1 MDQKGTAHTMD
12 RIRELDA
19 DALCQRCDPEQFTF
33 QTTEEL
39 EDLADIIGQPR
50 AVQAVE
56 FGTGIQHSG
65 YNIFAM
71 GATGTGK
78 RSLVLQYFTQ
88 VAGDKSVPS
97 DWCYVNNFDQAH
109 QPRALRLPPGMGTSL
124 QKDIDELIE
133 DLQSV
138 LSSAFESEEYR
149 THRQDIE
156 EETSNWQQQ
165 EFEELEA
172 KAKQKSLAVMRTPTG
187 FAFAPLHGEKVLSP
201 DDFKRLP
208 EQERERIQQAV
219 EELEKELERI
229 VLQQPRVRR
238 ELRDKVTQLDRG
250 VADSA
255 IRGPINDLRQ
265 KYAEC
270 PDVVSYLDALRK
282 DVLDNVKHFLPDDQ
296 PSEDPAVPPWI
307 DAAFS
312 QMSVSFFQRY
322 KVNLIINNHDLQ
334 GAPVVYEDNPTY
346 QNLIGRVE
354 YLAQMGALTTDF
366 TLIKPGALH
375 RANGGYLVLE
385 ARKVLVQPFAWEG
398 LKRALHSGSIRI
410 ESPQQMSGLISTVS
424 LEPEPIPLNVKVA
437 MLGDRSLY
445 YLLESVEPEFSEL
458 FKVVADFD
466 ELLERSTENQ
476 LLYAR
481 LIATLARKDGLRPF
495 HRSAIARVIE
505 QSSRIAEDTEKL
517 TTHVRGVA
525 DLLHEADYWAGEA
538 DREVVTAE
546 DVQRTIEAQIYRMD
560 RIRERMLETT
570 LRGVILIDTEGQ
582 TIGQVNGLSVVQLG
596 DFSFGHPSRITAR
609 VRLGSGEV
617 VDIEREVELSGPI
630 HSKGVLILSGFLGA
644 RYATDHPLSLSA
656 SLVFEQSY
664 GGVEGD
670 SASSA
675 ELYTLLSAIAQV
687 PIKQSLAVTG
697 SVNQHGH
704 VQAIGGVNE
713 KIEGFFDVC
722 KNRNLTGEQG
732 VLIPSSNVKNLMLRH
747 DVIEAV
753 RAGQFHIYPVE
764 TIDQGIEILTGVPA
778 GEADAEGHYPEDSI
792 NGKVQARLAD
802 LARQRAAFKATSD

>member
-1 MDQKGTAHTMD
+1 MD

-19 DALCQRCDPEQFTF
+19 DAVCQPCDPGQFDF
-33 QTTEEL
+33 QTTDDL

-50 AVQAVE
+50 AVGAVE
-56 FGTGIQHSG
+56 FGTGIQQTG

-71 GATGTGK
+71 GATGSGK

-88 VAGDKSVPS
+88 VAADKSVPS

-109 QPRALRLPPGMGTSL
+109 QPRAVPLPPGMGTAF

-133 DLQSV
+133 DLQTV

-149 THRQDIE
+149 THRQAVE
-156 EETSNWQQQ
+156 EEISNWQQQ
-165 EFEELEA
+165 EFGELEA

-187 FAFAPLHGEKVLSP
+187 FAFAPLRGEKVISP
-201 DDFKRLP
+201 DDFQRLP
-208 EQERERIQQAV
+208 EKEQERIKQDVA
-219 EELEKELERI
+219 ELEKELERI
-229 VLQQPRVRR
+229 MLQQPRMRR
-238 ELRDKVTQLDRG
+238 ELREKVRQLDRG
-250 VADSA
+250 VTDSA

-270 PDVVSYLDALRK
+270 QDVVSYLDALQK

-296 PSEDPAVPPWI
+296 PSEDPPVPPWL

-312 QMSVSFFQRY
+312 QMSVTFFQRY

-437 MLGDRSLY
+437 LLGDRSLY

-466 ELLERSTENQ
+466 ELFERNAENQ
-476 LLYAR
+476 VLYAR
-481 LIATLARKDGLRPF
+481 LIATLARKDGLRSF
-495 HRSAIARVIE
+495 DRGAVARVIQ
-505 QSSRIAEDTEKL
+505 QSSRIAEDSEKL

-538 DREVVTAE
+538 GRDVVTAD

-570 LRGVILIDTEGQ
+570 LRGVILIDTEGEK
-582 TIGQVNGLSVVQLG
+582 IGQVNGLSVIQLG

-644 RYATDHPLSLSA
+644 RYAADHPLSLSA

-675 ELYTLLSAIAQV
+675 ELYALLSAVAGV
-687 PIKQSLAVTG
+687 PVRQSLAVTG
-697 SVNQHGH
+697 SVNQHGQ

-722 KNRNLTGEQG
+722 RSRGLTGQQG
-732 VLIPSSNVKNLMLRH
+732 VLIPASNVKNLMLRH
-747 DVIEAV
+747 DVVEAV
-753 RAGQFHIYPVE
+753 RAGQFHVYPVE
-764 TIDQGIEILTGVPA
+764 TIDQGIELLTSLPA
-778 GEADAEGHYPEDSI
+778 GDPDAEGRYPDDSI
-792 NGKVQARLAD
+792 NGRVQSRLAD